1 MKPGIVAIANRLIP
15 KPKNVELIKSDFITD
30 DIIKIVLS
38 QYEKHKDQ
46 LKEFAPHLQGSS
58 IEDTCF
64 NVWKFWRDNI
74 RYVKDNA
81 EQGHQLV
88 KSPAA
93 VWDDKFAD
101 CKSFSIATAACLHT
115 LGIKCVF
122 RFVSFNAAKATIV
135 THVYIVAFDNGR
147 EIKIDCCLPN
157 FNMEQAY
164 AKKYDYLPRGLHAVN
179 GLPGKTAMVNPHR
192 RRGVMCFQG
201 AKTEAELELLIRK
214 AQLELEQIKAAKV
227 AGIGSPADNAYEIEL
242 AAVNNA
248 IYEIANPDLKKYYR
262 FRSLKPATMF
272 IGSPAVRE
280 EFIGKKNSA
289 KKAAKKAKKVEKKT
303 AKAVKKNEAG
313 KGLNKKQAKLVEKT
327 GAVVKK
333 KKEGIL
339 KKIAKVVTAPIRLV
353 QKGILEATL
362 PKSAP
367 AFLYLFITD
376 PKILAK
382 APPIVITKRN
392 KAVAHADRVVNKI
405 GMKRDHLMGILRNGI
420 MQNMGDTPE
429 NILAA
434 WMRDAGFS
442 VGFVTEAINTA
453 VSVLGNML
461 GGKAAALMADAPD
474 PADWGTVPDKALAN
488 EVQNQPTNNDPGLP
502 QGGSV
507 TPQFN
512 PLPQA
517 PPNNYNYG
525 TPITP
530 DTSSFNNNYQ
540 TKEPDWSKNPEE
552 KPEDFESGGGKNLDE
567 VTIRSDKKPL
577 EEEEEEKSDN
587 TGLLVL
593 AGVALLALS
602 K

>member
-1 MKPGIVAIANRLIP
+1 MKAEIVAIANRLIP

-38 QYEKHKDQ
+38 QYDKHKDQ
-46 LKEFAPHLQGSS
+46 LKEFAPHLKGDTVT
-58 IEDTCF
+58 DTCY
-64 NVWKFWRDNI
+64 NVWKFWRDHI

-93 VWDDKFAD
+93 VWADKFAD

-122 RFVSFNAAKATIV
+122 RFVSFNPATATIV

-157 FNMEQAY
+157 FNMEQTY

-242 AAVNNA
+242 AAINNA
-248 IYEIANPDLKKYYR
+248 ICEIANPDLKRYYSL
-262 FRSLKPATMF
+262 RSLKPATMF
-272 IGSPAVRE
+272 IGSPSVRE

-289 KKAAKKAKKVEKKT
+289 KKAKKVQKKT
-303 AKAVKKNEAG
+303 AKAVKKNAAG

-339 KKIAKVVTAPIRLV
+339 KKVAKIITAPVRLV

-442 VGFVTEAINTA
+442 VGFVTEAVNTA
-453 VSVLGNML
+453 VNVLGNLL

-507 TPQFN
+507 APQMS
-512 PLPQA
+512 PLPNT
-517 PPNNYNYG
+517 PPNYNYG
-525 TPITP
+525 TQITP

-540 TKEPDWSKNPEE
+540 TKEPDWSKSPEE
-552 KPEDFESGGGKNLDE
+552 DPDDFESGGGKSLEE

-577 EEEEEEKSDN
+577 EEEEEKSDN

-593 AGVALLALS
+593 AGVALLAMS